1 VVDPV
6 SDEERSGAA
15 FKIKVAIV
23 LFVGLSAGL
32 ITLNGDGPLW
42 LSGVAVL
49 AGLLTGALLVYIV
62 FPGDGSVRSSRDR
75 RRQ

>member
-1 VVDPV
+1 
-6 SDEERSGAA
+6 
-15 FKIKVAIV
+15 
-23 LFVGLSAGL
+23 
-32 ITLNGDGPLW
+32 
-42 LSGVAVL
+42 VL